1 VTTLTASRPGVKLTD
16 TIEIDQAA
24 HRLYAGDNWSGGVD
38 VFDITRPDAQYVKTI
53 ALRGR
58 PRGIPSYYG
67 LKVVPE
73 LHKLFVGVSGSV
85 LAVIDIDPASPTSDR
100 VIARLDTGGKGAV
113 DLIDYVPPLRKIY
126 AANRDD
132 GIFVAVDAVRN
143 EIVKTF
149 DGLGPTLEQPCYNPG
164 DGMVYLVSDGNNVL
178 YQIDPVRDEV
188 TRTMPIGIPCNPH
201 GLAIDPD
208 GGTAL
213 LGCSIS
219 DRPNTVIWDLKT
231 QRVVADITDSGCGD
245 GAIYVPS
252 IGRFL
257 FAAHG
262 FTGGPVLGIFGGDP
276 VRLLANVHTD
286 HGASWVAY
294 DETNRLAYTPT
305 FANGLPALLSFPL
318 PDTG

>member
-1 VTTLTASRPGVKLTD
+1 
-16 TIEIDQAA
+16 
-24 HRLYAGDNWSGGVD
+24 
-38 VFDITRPDAQYVKTI
+38 
-53 ALRGR
+53 
-58 PRGIPSYYG
+58 
-67 LKVVPE
+67 
-73 LHKLFVGVSGSV
+73 
-85 LAVIDIDPASPTSDR
+85 
-100 VIARLDTGGKGAV
+100 LDTGGKGAV

-208 GGTAL
+208 TGTAL

-276 VRLLANVHTD
+276 VRLLANVRTD